1 MNKKEYIKKWAGKLL
16 GYTTEKYR
24 YFQDAENEIFNV
36 IKEHMK
42 NVCKNVE
49 VSLEDVEDSFT
60 YGCSVYYKLRVKCDN
75 EEIFIE
81 AIAYDYVDIEIDS
94 VDQW

>member
-1 MNKKEYIKKWAGKLL
+1 MSNEYIKKWAERLV
-16 GYTTEKYR
+16 GYVTKKHR
-24 YFQDAENEIFNV
+24 YIQDAENEIFNV

-49 VSLEDVEDSFT
+49 VSLEDVEDNFT
-60 YGCSVYYKLRVKCDN
+60 YGFSIYYTFSVKYDD
-75 EEIFIE
+75 EEIILR
-81 AIAYDYVDIEIDS
+81 ANAYDYVDIEIDS